1 MRMPIKVLELC
12 KAKSGTGTGV
22 PVNCKLTSAN
32 KSFQLTSTGT
42 TTAVIQV
49 SNDNTNF
56 IDYLQL
62 SCTSTTSDGHVDICP
77 WPYIRVN
84 VTANTGEATMTM
96 GC

>member
-1 MRMPIKVLELC
+1 MRIPIKVLELC
-12 KAKSGTGTGV
+12 KAKSGTGTDV
-22 PVNCKLTSAN
+22 PVNCKLMN
-32 KSFQLTSTGT
+32 VHKSFQLTSTGT

-56 IDYLQL
+56 IDYVQL

-84 VTANTGEATMTM
+84 VTANTGAATVTM

>member
-1 MRMPIKVLELC
+1 MRTAIRVIELC
-12 KAKSGTGTGV
+12 KAKSGAGTDV
-22 PVNCKLTSAN
+22 PVNCKLMSGR

-56 IDYLQL
+56 IDYVQL
-62 SCTSTTSDGHVDICP
+62 SCTSTTSDGYSDICP

-84 VTANTGEATMTM
+84 ITANTGAATVTM
-96 GC
+96 GG

>member
-1 MRMPIKVLELC
+1 MRIPIKVLELC
-12 KAKSGTGTGV
+12 KAKSGTGTDV
-22 PVNCKLTSAN
+22 PVNCQLMSAH

-56 IDYLQL
+56 IDYIQL
-62 SCTSTTSDGHVDICP
+62 SCTSTTSDGYADICT

-84 VTANTGEATMTM
+84 VTANTGAATVTM

>member
-1 MRMPIKVLELC
+1 MRIPIKVLELC
-12 KAKSGTGTGV
+12 KAKSGTGADV
-22 PVNCKLTSAN
+22 PVNCQLMSDR

-56 IDYLQL
+56 IDYVQL

-84 VTANTGEATMTM
+84 VTANTGAATVTM

>member
-1 MRMPIKVLELC
+1 MGIAIKVLELC
-12 KAKSGTGTGV
+12 KAKSGTGTDV
-22 PVNCKLTSAN
+22 PVNCKLMNAH

-62 SCTSTTSDGHVDICP
+62 SCTSTTSDGYVDICP

>member
-1 MRMPIKVLELC
+1 MRIAIKVLELC
-12 KAKSGTGTGV
+12 KAKSGTGTNV
-22 PVNCKLTSAN
+22 PVNCKLMSEH

-56 IDYLQL
+56 IDYIQL
-62 SCTSTTSDGHVDICP
+62 SCTATTSDAYADICP

-84 VTANTGEATMTM
+84 ITTNTGAVTVTM
-96 GC
+96 GG

>member
-1 MRMPIKVLELC
+1 MRIPIKVLELC
-12 KAKSGTGTGV
+12 KAKSGTGADV
-22 PVNCKLTSAN
+22 PVNCQLMSDR

-56 IDYLQL
+56 IDYIQL
-62 SCTSTTSDGHVDICP
+62 SCTSTTSDGHADICT

-84 VTANTGEATMTM
+84 VTANTGAATVTM

>member
-1 MRMPIKVLELC
+1 MRMPIEVLELC
-12 KAKSGTGTGV
+12 NAKSGTGTDV
-22 PVNCKLTSAN
+22 TVNCSLTSAR

-56 IDYLQL
+56 IDYAQL
-62 SCTSTTSDGHVDICP
+62 RCTSTTSDGYVDICP
-77 WPYIRVN
+77 WPFIRVN
-84 VTANTGEATMTM
+84 VTENTGAATVTM

>member
-1 MRMPIKVLELC
+1 MRIAIKVLELC
-12 KAKSGTGTGV
+12 KAKYGTGTNV
-22 PVNCKLTSAN
+22 PVDCKLMSAH

-62 SCTSTTSDGHVDICP
+62 SCTSTTSDGYVDICP

-84 VTANTGEATMTM
+84 VTANTGAATMTM